1 MGEIRKAMA
10 FAMYMVVV
18 YHALSSHDER
28 PVMVSRPTKDRDEAN
43 DLANGLKDGLGDG
56 YKVHVCGVNG
66 GQALEQIFTT
76 LEGAKISADKPQGMP
91 LEPC

>member
-1 MGEIRKAMA
+1 MGAVGKALA

-28 PVMVSRPTKDRDEAN
+28 PVMVSRPTKDREEAKE
-43 DLANGLKDGLGDG
+43 LADALKDGLGDG

-66 GQALEQIFTT
+66 GQALEQIFTS
-76 LEGAKISADKPQGMP
+76 LEGARITADKPQETH
-91 LEPC
+91 LEPA